1 MPAAD
6 VFTRIYEEG
15 TWGNSP
21 DPTRRYF
28 SGSGSASSKIV
39 EPYVRAIESFLLS
52 LERKPD
58 VVDLGCGDFFVGS
71 RIRGLCGR
79 YIACDIV
86 VPLIRYNAERWRE
99 MNVDFRV
106 VDITHDPIPAG
117 DVFVVR
123 QVFQHLSNEQ
133 IVAALEKIVSSC
145 RFLVVTEHLPRS
157 KLFRPNLDK
166 PAGPDIRLRINSGVV
181 LTEPPFNLQ
190 ATREEVLCE
199 VAEYGGRIKTT
210 LFESPSA

>member
-1 MPAAD
+1 
-6 VFTRIYEEG
+6 
-15 TWGNSP
+15 
-21 DPTRRYF
+21 
-28 SGSGSASSKIV
+28 
-39 EPYVRAIESFLLS
+39 
-52 LERKPD
+52 
-58 VVDLGCGDFFVGS
+58 
-71 RIRGLCGR
+71 
-79 YIACDIV
+79 
-86 VPLIRYNAERWRE
+86 

-117 DVFVVR
+117 DVIVVR

-166 PAGPDIRLRINSGVV
+166 PTGPDIRLRINSGVV

-199 VAEYGGRIKTT
+199 VAEYGGRIRTT